1 MAEVT
6 RLEFDRLK
14 GLVDNLIFQLM
25 PIGLTGE
32 VSIDEKGLIPPNK
45 NMLNAARVG
54 KWAYDFA
61 IAGGAVS
68 TIALTGSVLPSNAL
82 VFGGLMEVL
91 TALTSGGAAT
101 AAIQAE
107 ASDDII
113 AAAAVSGA
121 PWSTTG
127 RKAIIPVWTAAST
140 KKTTTTRT
148 PSLVIAT
155 ATLTAGKFNLFLF
168 YVVADS

>member
-6 RLEFDRLK
+6 RQEFDRLQ
-14 GLVDNLIFQLM
+14 GLVNNLIFQLM

-32 VSIDEKGLIPPNK
+32 ISVDEKALLPANK

-54 KWAYDFA
+54 RWTYDFS
-61 IAGGAVS
+61 IVGGVVS
-68 TIALTGSVLPSNAL
+68 TIALTGGVLPTNAL

-91 TALTSGGAAT
+91 IVLTSGGAAT
-101 AAIQAE
+101 AAIQTE
-107 ASDDII
+107 AANDTIN
-113 AAAAVSGA
+113 AALVSGA

-140 KKTTTTRT
+140 VKTTTTRT

-155 ATLTAGKFNLFLF
+155 AALTAGKFNLFLF
-168 YVVADS
+168 YAVADS